1 MSLAALP
8 PGGHGLHRRPGGQLC
23 CRLCSH
29 GQVSNREAGKKEK
42 AREGKRERERMFVV
56 VVLASVDN
64 ALQYIETLLITHN
77 TVLGLD

>member
-1 MSLAALP
+1 MLP
-8 PGGHGLHRRPGGQLC
+8 TVQPW
-23 CRLCSH
+23 
-29 GQVSNREAGKKEK
+29 AGKQSRGRKEREGKRRKEK